1 MHFLSAGARR
11 QRALGG
17 WIRHPAEPGCLGYEV
32 YRGVEAPGSLLLIER
47 YRDEAALEAHKQ
59 SGHYHALVV
68 GPVLPLLEAR
78 RVEIFRQ

>member
-1 MHFLSAGARR
+1 M
-11 QRALGG
+11 
-17 WIRHPAEPGCLGYEV
+17 